1 MADTRSNDTFTA
13 FAARLRAEGF
23 TVSDTA
29 AQEMWAALPGLEALR
44 QRVRRTYRPS
54 DEPAHVFHPAR
65 QGEPTER
72 SS

>member
-1 MADTRSNDTFTA
+1 MTDTPIDNSFAT

-23 TVSDTA
+23 TVSDAA
-29 AQEMWAALPGLEALR
+29 AQEMWMALPGLEAMR
-44 QRVRRTYRPS
+44 HRARRVYGS
-54 DEPAHVFHPAR
+54 ADEPAHVFHPAR